1 MPAHPMPT
9 MDVAE
14 VKPLDHRRFT
24 TLEGCREVGHGVFL
38 APGSTVLSVA
48 FDSTRASRFDPEWDR
63 FDDNDSIRTR
73 ISKAEEQRRT
83 LYQAPTSSFDARR
96 VSRPPL
102 NPFLSP
108 EEAEGEAQQTNPTSG
123 PNDSVHDSN
132 PRPRSEQ
139 PFHILNKRQ
148 KWFLVGMIGI
158 AGLFSGLSSNIY
170 FPSLDA
176 IARVRCPL
184 P

>member
-1 MPAHPMPT
+1 
-9 MDVAE
+9 MDITE
-14 VKPLDHRRFT
+14 IKPLDRRRFT

-48 FDSTRASRFDPEWDR
+48 FEPTRTSRFDPEWDR
-63 FDDNDSIRTR
+63 FDDNDSIKTR
-73 ISKAEEQRRT
+73 LSKAEEQRRT
-83 LYQAPTSSFDARR
+83 FCKAPASSGRR
-96 VSRPPL
+96 ISRPPL

-108 EEAEGEAQQTNPTSG
+108 EEAEAEAQTTQPISEL
-123 PNDSVHDSN
+123 NDDVRDVD

-139 PFHILNKRQ
+139 PFHILGKRQ
-148 KWFLVGMIGI
+148 KWFLVGMIGM

-176 IARVRCPL
+176 IARVRFSFLFRSSSCHL
-184 P
+184 I